1 MKLSNK
7 IGFNG
12 IHWGTAVV
20 GMMTVGGCLSAAAS
34 AQGAI
39 TPASSAASHTM
50 INTPSSAASQAEINK
65 PSSDGKDGK
74 IGNSVKVVN
83 DTVFSAELEEF
94 VVKQKKRGAGKSMS
108 VENNYLI
115 NQAELF
121 KAACCNLG
129 ESFTT
134 SPSVDVSY
142 SDAATGARQIKL
154 LGLSGTYV
162 QMLTESMPAFRGAAS
177 SYAFRYVPGPW
188 MKSISVSKGC
198 STVKNGYESI
208 TGQINIEYLKPQ
220 NDPGFT
226 ANAYFDSDL
235 KLELN
240 AEGNVHIKEGL
251 TTEIMGHFEDRFG
264 AHDGNN
270 DGFAD
275 MPDIRQ
281 INLNNRWQWRAGR
294 YIFHGGLS
302 LINEKSKAGQT
313 HIAAHTTPEVMTTPS
328 SLQSNPHLNDAPF
341 LINLY
346 TRRYEGYMKH
356 AYVIDPERNGNIA
369 FIGALNMHQLDA
381 SFGRKGYDVNE
392 KAAYAQLMYETDL
405 GEYHNL
411 SAGLSF
417 NYDYLGQNVKTTHDA
432 AALPQRINDREGVGG
447 MYAQYTYNL
456 NDRLIVMAGVRG
468 DYSSMYK
475 WFVTPRFNI
484 KYTPVERLNLRASA
498 GKGYR
503 TVHPWAEYNNLLA
516 SGRTMVVESLKQEEA
531 WNFGASADYSLSLG
545 RHKLILNAEYFYT
558 DFRSQAIVD
567 YDSAPGFLTIAQ
579 LQGKSYSHTFQ
590 TDLTWESPFGLSV
603 TGAYRLNDVKSTY
616 GGVLLE
622 KPLTSRYK
630 ALLTASYSTPLEL
643 WQFDV
648 TFQMNGGGRLPAP
661 YALPDGKMSWGER
674 FKAFPQLNFQVTRWF
689 RHFSIY
695 AGGENLTNFRQKN
708 PVVWSVD
715 PWSSYFDPTTVWGPI
730 HGAMAYIGIRFNL
743 GRL

>member
-1 MKLSNK
+1 MILFCHQRYSRFIGVIIVTVCGILNCRAALMSSFLPVDNMTDISN
-7 IGFNG
+7 
-12 IHWGTAVV
+12 
-20 GMMTVGGCLSAAAS
+20 AAS
-34 AQGAI
+34 DVSDTVSTKQLNELVI
-39 TPASSAASHTM
+39 TPKKSGAKKSY
-50 INTPSSAASQAEINK
+50 
-65 PSSDGKDGK
+65 
-74 IGNSVKVVN
+74 SV
-83 DTVFSAELEEF
+83 
-94 VVKQKKRGAGKSMS
+94 G
-108 VENNYLI
+108 NNYLI
-115 NQAELF
+115 NQTELF
-121 KAACCNLG
+121 RAACCNLG

-177 SYAFRYVPGPW
+177 PYGFRYVPGNW
-188 MKSISVSKGC
+188 MKSILVSKGS

-220 NDPGFT
+220 DEPGFT

-240 AEGNVHIKEGL
+240 AEGNIHIKDGL
-251 TTEIMGHFEDRFG
+251 TTELLAHFEDRYG
-264 AHDGNN
+264 VHDTNK

-281 INLNNRWQWRAGR
+281 INLNNRWQWRTGR

-302 LINEKSKAGQT
+302 MIDEKSNAGQT
-313 HIAAHTTPEVMTTPS
+313 NGHSHSVIKLSE
-328 SLQSNPHLNDAPF
+328 PF
-341 LINLY
+341 LIKLN
-346 TRRYEGYMKH
+346 TNRYEGYMKH
-356 AYVIDPERNGNIA
+356 AFVIDPDRNGNIA
-369 FIGALNMHQLDA
+369 FIGSVNMHQLDA
-381 SFGRKGYDVNE
+381 SFGRKGYNVNQ
-392 KAAYAQLMYETDL
+392 KGAYAQLMYESDFAPF
-405 GEYHNL
+405 HNI

-417 NYDYLGQNVKTTHDA
+417 NYDYLGQNVKTDHNPDNGFVH
-432 AALPQRINDREGVGG
+432 IMEREGVTGA
-447 MYAQYTYNL
+447 YAQYTLTYN
-456 NDRLIVMAGVRG
+456 DKLIVMAGFRG

-484 KYTPVERLNLRASA
+484 KYTPVKPLNLRLSV

-516 SGRTMVVESLKQEEA
+516 SGRAMVVEQLKQEKA
-531 WNFGASADYSLSLG
+531 WNYGVSADYTQKLG
-545 RHKLILNAEYFYT
+545 EHKFILNAEYFFT
-558 DFRSQAIVD
+558 DFQSQAIVD
-567 YDSAPGFLTIAQ
+567 YDSAPGFLTITQ
-579 LQGKSYSHTFQ
+579 LHGKSYSHTFQ
-590 TDLTWESPFGLSV
+590 VDMTWETPFGLSV

-616 GGVLLE
+616 GGVLLQ

-648 TFQMNGGGRLPAP
+648 TFQMNGGGRMPAP
-661 YALPDGKMSWGER
+661 YALPDGSMSWGER
-674 FKAFPQLNFQVTRWF
+674 FKAFPLLNIQVTRWF

-695 AGGENLTNFRQKN
+695 AGGENLTNFKQKN
-708 PVVWSVD
+708 PVVWSSD

-730 HGAMAYIGIRFNL
+730 HGAMAYIGIRFNF